1 MARCLS
7 HFFDTLQPN
16 SVLKNGDWLR
26 RPSEFFLIQEY
37 GKVPVPLF
45 QHAATKI
52 RRERNWPILLA
63 VWASFLL
70 FGAIAAPVPGVNEPH
85 YLSKS
90 RHYWQPKWCE
100 RDFFLASPN
109 AHSVFYATIGG
120 LTQFGSFDQAAWAGR
135 AISNFVLAWGWT
147 QAFSLLFFTRW
158 GPLWTAWLYLALA
171 ACGNFSGEWLVGGV
185 EGKVLCYGFLLAAL
199 GEVLQHRPILAAM
212 WAGLAVSFH
221 PVVGL
226 WGVLAFVLSQGIQH
240 VWETK
245 RLRRRQARDAA
256 DQVDPQ
262 VNTAPVI
269 SQPMIPS
276 ARLVLLSFG
285 LFSLLALP
293 GLIPVFQLL
302 TESVSPE
309 TRYAGT
315 YLQVYFRLSHHLDP
329 MLFPA
334 RSYVCYTLIMLGWIC
349 SFQWGGRTNPK
360 RTFDQIVMWSIVFAV
375 SGIVIGWGP
384 RPPQL
389 MPFFAQRMQL
399 LKFYPF
405 RLADLLLPIA
415 LAVSLVSVLERSLL
429 SAGPS
434 DPQSVPPRSIFYRPA
449 WLMLLVFIASLW
461 RAHAT
466 TETNRYSLEDRA
478 DWLDVCSW
486 IDRNLPPD
494 ALVQSPTN
502 GWAFKWFARR
512 AEYVAF
518 KDCPQDAAGI
528 VEWNRRLNFLQK
540 WYEEKYADELYSA
553 EELKELR
560 RETGLTHLLTDRL
573 GPLEL
578 EPVYR
583 NATFQVYDLTTL
595 D

>member
-52 RRERNWPILLA
+52 PRERNWPILLA

-256 DQVDPQ
+256 RAQRIRTEHADRPVTGGWDGAGHRIVAARLQPVASGILTRDEAQPLGDPQ
-262 VNTAPVI
+262 
-269 SQPMIPS
+269 
-276 ARLVLLSFG
+276 RG
-285 LFSLLALP
+285 LA
-293 GLIPVFQLL
+293 I
-302 TESVSPE
+302 
-309 TRYAGT
+309 AGEEGAG
-315 YLQVYFRLSHHLDP
+315 VG
-329 MLFPA
+329 
-334 RSYVCYTLIMLGWIC
+334 VC
-349 SFQWGGRTNPK
+349 
-360 RTFDQIVMWSIVFAV
+360 V
-375 SGIVIGWGP
+375 
-384 RPPQL
+384 
-389 MPFFAQRMQL
+389 
-399 LKFYPF
+399 
-405 RLADLLLPIA
+405 
-415 LAVSLVSVLERSLL
+415 
-429 SAGPS
+429 AGS
-434 DPQSVPPRSIFYRPA
+434 
-449 WLMLLVFIASLW
+449 
-461 RAHAT
+461 
-466 TETNRYSLEDRA
+466 
-478 DWLDVCSW
+478 
-486 IDRNLPPD
+486 
-494 ALVQSPTN
+494 
-502 GWAFKWFARR
+502 
-512 AEYVAF
+512 
-518 KDCPQDAAGI
+518 
-528 VEWNRRLNFLQK
+528 
-540 WYEEKYADELYSA
+540 
-553 EELKELR
+553 
-560 RETGLTHLLTDRL
+560 
-573 GPLEL
+573 
-578 EPVYR
+578 
-583 NATFQVYDLTTL
+583 
-595 D
+595 